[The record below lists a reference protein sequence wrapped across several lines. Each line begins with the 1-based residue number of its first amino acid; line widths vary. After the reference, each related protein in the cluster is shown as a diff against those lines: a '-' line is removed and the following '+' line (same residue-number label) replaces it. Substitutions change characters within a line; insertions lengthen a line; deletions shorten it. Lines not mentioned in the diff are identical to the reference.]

1 MTTGHGPAA
10 LWAAIAAIGVGTYA
24 IRVSFFYLFGRFD
37 GVPAGVEAT
46 LRYAPPAIL
55 AALAVP
61 AVVTLRPSVSAT
73 AFDPR
78 EPSGYSGF
86 SCCNH
91 ASADRRCLR
100 RRQLP
105 QRELRHSSSSSRAR
119 RNAMTVSSRSWVIS
133 PGLRS

>member
-46 LRYAPPAIL
+46 LRYVPPAIL

-73 AFDPR
+73 VFDPR
-78 EPSGYSGF
+78 VGAGAVAFAVAWLTEDIVATLVAGMG
-86 SCCNH
+86 
-91 ASADRRCLR
+91 ALWVLR
-100 RRQLP
+100 FLV
-105 QRELRHSSSSSRAR
+105 L
-119 RNAMTVSSRSWVIS
+119 
-133 PGLRS
+133 